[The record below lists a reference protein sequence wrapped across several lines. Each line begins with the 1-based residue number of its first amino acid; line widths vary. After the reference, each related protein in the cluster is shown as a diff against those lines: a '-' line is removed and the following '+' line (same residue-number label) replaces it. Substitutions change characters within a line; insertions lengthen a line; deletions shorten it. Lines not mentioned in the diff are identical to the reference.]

1 MHMHM
6 SCTILQTLLFGGAA
20 NLKQKSTLPVH
31 RVFPV
36 PRAEHEELD
45 VRREVAGGGSAAAD
59 RAAAEEGA
67 AEEGAVEGETVA
79 DVSPAA
85 EALRASEA
93 LAAAKQEEAQ
103 AAAAEAA
110 AVGAAFAA
118 GGGAGGGGEAAAALA
133 AQLAMADAVELR
145 RVACLH
151 ADKLGAGVASR
162 LLGLLHDP

>member
-1 MHMHM
+1 MAVVLRP
-6 SCTILQTLLFGGAA
+6 SPTQ
-20 NLKQKSTLPVH
+20 VY

-45 VRREVAGGGSAAAD
+45 LRREAAGGGSAAAD

-67 AEEGAVEGETVA
+67 AAEGAVEGETVMA

-93 LAAAKQEEAQ
+93 LAAAKQEKAQ

-133 AQLAMADAVELR
+133 AQLAVADAVELR

-162 LLGLLHDP
+162 LLGLLNDPNPNQRQP